1 MGLLDLPLHD
11 ERIVLASD
19 LAFTDSD
26 GEAVPHDE
34 KLDLALAKYK
44 EKFGPYYRDWSD
56 YCLPSDRVSDVF
68 RADPDS
74 IDWDRVAELA
84 GLDNGER
91 MVLEIQ
97 LMGLGR
103 ERALALCHKEGDHK
117 FLQAAWKRFI
127 RHREALKA
135 TLLSGRSHQS
145 RRIKRKDDKE
155 ELEMV
160 FVEMP
165 DGSLRISFE
174 KLVPQDH
181 V

>member
-1 MGLLDLPLHD
+1 
-11 ERIVLASD
+11 
-19 LAFTDSD
+19 
-26 GEAVPHDE
+26 
-34 KLDLALAKYK
+34 
-44 EKFGPYYRDWSD
+44 
-56 YCLPSDRVSDVF
+56 
-68 RADPDS
+68 
-74 IDWDRVAELA
+74 
-84 GLDNGER
+84 
-91 MVLEIQ
+91 
-97 LMGLGR
+97 
-103 ERALALCHKEGDHK
+103 
-117 FLQAAWKRFI
+117 LQAAWKRFI